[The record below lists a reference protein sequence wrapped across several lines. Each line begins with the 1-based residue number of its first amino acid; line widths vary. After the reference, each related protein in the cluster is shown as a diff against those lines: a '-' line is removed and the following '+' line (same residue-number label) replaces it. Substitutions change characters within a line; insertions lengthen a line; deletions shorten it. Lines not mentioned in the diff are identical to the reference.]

1 MLGAVHNGTIVT
13 RIDMTITLRPEH
25 ERLIVEAIQ
34 AGLIHTP
41 DEALDD
47 ALETLR
53 LRLRARGARPSPAQA
68 AERLATFGKK
78 YQLSLE
84 GLTIKELINE
94 GRT

>member
-1 MLGAVHNGTIVT
+1 
-13 RIDMTITLRPEH
+13 MTITLRPEH
-25 ERLIVEAIQ
+25 ERLIVEAIR
-34 AGLIHTP
+34 AGFIHTP

-53 LRLRARGARPSPAQA
+53 QRLRARGAKPSPAQA
-68 AERLATFGKK
+68 AEHLATFGKK